1 MIQKTI
7 LSATEFIRIASD
19 TANHFG
25 FRSLSEVSKDKRCK
39 KCTRIDRP
47 KMAAVDRRLD
57 SLHGILS
64 GGIASYFE
72 NNLYSLEE
80 PVLFHTIEQIPRS
93 GDVAL
98 TLQIFGVEKSI
109 AEMLLIQT
117 ASCLMQDLGFP
128 TSCVRINTLGDRES
142 IARYTRELT
151 NFMRK
156 RIDELPSSTR
166 ELMKEHVL
174 IALMHLIERK
184 HELSYRSP
192 SPLEYLNETSRK
204 HFRNIIEY
212 LDMSD
217 ISYEIDTR
225 LLGHHHCYSQT
236 IFCIEVSNDETES
249 ENSNESSNEILV
261 RGGRYDEF
269 VRYITKRNVPA
280 VGLVVALR
288 ERKIPLHMPRMKRRA
303 VPSVFLVQLGS
314 EPKMRSLLL
323 LQELKNAKIP
333 AYQALVSDS
342 LSEQLRQAES
352 RKVPYS
358 IILGQKEFIDDTVIV
373 RDMRNSSQ
381 ESIPITSLVS
391 YLRRTIRK

>member
-7 LSATEFIRIASD
+7 PSATEFIRIASD

-25 FRSLSEVSKDKRCK
+25 FRTLREVSKDKRCK
-39 KCTRIDRP
+39 NCTRIDRP
-47 KMAAVDRRLD
+47 KMAAIDRRLD

-64 GGIASYFE
+64 GGIALYFE

-109 AEMLLIQT
+109 AETLLIQT

-128 TSCVRINTLGDRES
+128 TSRVRINTLGDRES

-156 RIDELPSSTR
+156 RIEELPSSAR

-174 IALMHLIERK
+174 VALMHLIERK

-192 SPLEYLNETSRK
+192 SPLEYLNETSRR

-236 IFCIEVSNDETES
+236 IFSIEVLSNES
-249 ENSNESSNEILV
+249 ENESSNVILA

-269 VRYITKRNVPA
+269 VRYITRRNVPA
-280 VGLVVALR
+280 VGLVIALR
-288 ERKIPLHMPRMKRRA
+288 ERKAPLRMPRMKRRA
-303 VPSVFLVQLGS
+303 IPSVFLVQLGP

-323 LQELKNAKIP
+323 LQELKRAKIP

-342 LSEQLRQAES
+342 LSEQLRLAES

-381 ESIPITSLVS
+381 ESIPTTSLVS